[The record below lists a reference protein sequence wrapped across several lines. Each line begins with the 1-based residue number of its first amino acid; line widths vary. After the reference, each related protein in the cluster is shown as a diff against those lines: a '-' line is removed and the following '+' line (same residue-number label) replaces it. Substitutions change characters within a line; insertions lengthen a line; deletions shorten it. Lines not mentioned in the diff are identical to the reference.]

1 MKECKF
7 SKCYLGHLFLY
18 YEPNSF
24 IFPVSAIIDASGI
37 VVCFGFWGLTWCWK
51 KDICEAEEL

>member
-7 SKCYLGHLFLY
+7 SKCYLGHLFIY

-24 IFPVSAIIDASGI
+24 IFPVSAIIDTSGI

-51 KDICEAEEL
+51 KDTVAE